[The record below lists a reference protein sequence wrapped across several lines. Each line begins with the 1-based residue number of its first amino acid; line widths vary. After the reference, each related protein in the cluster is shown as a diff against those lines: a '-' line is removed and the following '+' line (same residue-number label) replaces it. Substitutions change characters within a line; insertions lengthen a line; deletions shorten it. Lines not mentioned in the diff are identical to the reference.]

1 VHVNAIPLTT
11 REQPVGLTPAAFGQK
26 MRWSLMM
33 DGVLTLYQVEEE
45 VGFGDAFNTSFSVR
59 GHGGTGHGNLSLLD
73 RLAHA
78 NPRQNAD
85 RAPQE
90 GASFFAA
97 MQSSLVGP
105 GPSRASPEAQGR
117 KATVNVTR
125 TPSTERPNMRTL
137 SRTASYNSQDSSVL

>member
-1 VHVNAIPLTT
+1 MPLTT
-11 REQPVGLTPAAFGQK
+11 LKQPVGLTPAALGQK

-59 GHGGTGHGNLSLLD
+59 AHGGTGHGNPSLLD
-73 RLAHA
+73 RMAHA
-78 NPRQNAD
+78 NRRQNTD

-90 GASFFAA
+90 AASFFSA
-97 MQSSLVGP
+97 MQNSLVGP
-105 GPSRASPEAQGR
+105 GPSRASPEAQLVQGR

-137 SRTASYNSQDSSVL
+137 SRAASYSSQDSSVL